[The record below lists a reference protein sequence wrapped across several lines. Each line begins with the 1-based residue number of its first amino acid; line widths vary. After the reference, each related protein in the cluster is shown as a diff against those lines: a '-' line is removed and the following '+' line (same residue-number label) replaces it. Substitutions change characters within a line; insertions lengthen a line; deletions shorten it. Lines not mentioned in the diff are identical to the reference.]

1 MLTNDDLKKIGAVIE
16 EKLESKLEEKLELKL
31 EEKLE
36 LKLEEKLEPIKNDIR
51 LLKNN
56 NKKIRKDINSILKY
70 LDGERASHERRIT
83 RVEDHLGLPPME

>member
-16 EKLESKLEEKLELKL
+16 EKLELKL

-36 LKLEEKLEPIKNDIR
+36 SKLEEKLEPIKNDIR

-56 NKKIRKDINSILKY
+56 NKKIRKDIDSILKY